1 MAAGYNRK
9 SVKHSTS
16 SPGPIV
22 RRGGVWCGV
31 VCHCPDPLV
40 AFVFQIHMLLLPLL
54 SDFSPTNCAALTGR
68 SLFYGVTGHR
78 TPFLT

>member
-1 MAAGYNRK
+1 M
-9 SVKHSTS
+9 SLELQEVHSIRLLVFRS
-16 SPGPIV
+16 DG
-22 RRGGVWCGV
+22 
-31 VCHCPDPLV
+31 DPLV